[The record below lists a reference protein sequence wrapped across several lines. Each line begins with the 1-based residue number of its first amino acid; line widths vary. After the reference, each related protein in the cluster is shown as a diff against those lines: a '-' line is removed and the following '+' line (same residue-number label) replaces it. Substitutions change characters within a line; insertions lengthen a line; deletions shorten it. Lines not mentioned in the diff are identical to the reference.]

1 MLPLKG
7 GLSYVTIVFL
17 HLRWQGQEFKVIVGT
32 LHKNP
37 FHLIAGF
44 KSMVNGLLDVRR
56 VAKTNLDN
64 SFPVVQ
70 FGIDGVSIP
79 WMLDSDRDGGEVK
92 I

>member
-1 MLPLKG
+1 M
-7 GLSYVTIVFL
+7 
-17 HLRWQGQEFKVIVGT
+17 GT

-37 FHLIAGF
+37 FHLIAEF

-64 SFPVVQ
+64 PFPVAQ

-79 WMLDSDRDGGEVK
+79 
-92 I
+92 